1 MSEDQKPAD
10 NPASSSSV
18 CYVPN
23 TSVMTVSNL
32 LDRMAAERGTLVCSG
47 DCTIVEI
54 SEARADCRFAV
65 MNDGIGFVYR
75 PRVTTEESLRIIA
88 DAPITK
94 ELKKLREYKAAID
107 RGGWD
112 ISPCRLCN
120 ELVVCIPDGLPMCE
134 SCGTS
139 EGT

>member
-1 MSEDQKPAD
+1 M
-10 NPASSSSV
+10 
-18 CYVPN
+18 PN

-94 ELKKLREYKAAID
+94 ELKNCVSIRRRLIAADGIFRPADCVMNWWFAFQTVYRCVNHAEHRKAH
-107 RGGWD
+107 
-112 ISPCRLCN
+112 N
-120 ELVVCIPDGLPMCE
+120 VQ
-134 SCGTS
+134 
-139 EGT
+139 